1 MMATLSHVNACSVRE
16 DRQRLHVDHVLC
28 TCPTRTRSVVQVP
41 RSLCVCAL
49 SYLPLPLPFPLPCTV
64 LDEPLPVPLPE
75 LPFILPSADVPL
87 LGLPPIAISLTSCR
101 SCYNA
106 RLMHTRSCRAA
117 HPSRQV
123 GHVLPCAVAPT
134 VDDAIPPSI

>member
-1 MMATLSHVNACSVRE
+1 MCHACASSSTCRRSHWLN
-16 DRQRLHVDHVLC
+16 Q
-28 TCPTRTRSVVQVP
+28 
-41 RSLCVCAL
+41 CAPSITECQHAI
-49 SYLPLPLPFPLPCTV
+49 SYLPLPLPFPLPCPV

-75 LPFILPSADVPL
+75 LPLILPSADVPL
-87 LGLPPIAISLTSCR
+87 LGLPPITCSHSSCR